1 MTVEPRHA
9 ASLIVL
15 RDGAEILMARRSDGH
30 RFMPG
35 MLVFPGGAVDAADHH
50 ARAATPLSPR
60 TRARLERAA
69 TPGLAHALA
78 MAAARELTEE
88 VGLSLGV
95 PPALD
100 GLAYLCRAITPP
112 DRSIRFD
119 AHFFIVDAALTGGTL
134 AGSRE
139 LEEPRW
145 YSLEQ
150 ALAAKIPA
158 ATGAVL
164 GQLQRW
170 LAHHDR
176 DGPAPTLRDRTWHLG

>member
-1 MTVEPRHA
+1 MTAEPRHA

-15 RDGAEILMARRSDGH
+15 KDGHEILMARRSDAH

-35 MLVFPGGAVDAADHH
+35 MLVFPGGAVDEADHH
-50 ARAATPLSPR
+50 ALAAKPLSPR
-60 TRARLERAA
+60 TRVRLERAA
-69 TPGLAHALA
+69 TPSLAHALA

-88 VGLSLGV
+88 VGLSLGD

-100 GLAYLCRAITPP
+100 GLEYLCRAITPP

-119 AHFFIVDAALTGGTL
+119 AHFFIVDAGLTSGTL

-145 YSLEQ
+145 YGVQE

-164 GQLQRW
+164 AQLQRW
-170 LAHHDR
+170 LAHHER
-176 DGPAPTLRDRTWHLG
+176 DGPVPTLRDRVWHMT